1 MTYPVLNAKVLTLQT
16 GETLV
21 IRFSNEPE
29 FSGELRISW
38 EFKLLPDKQIKEI
51 QRVLKEVAMYV
62 TATYIK

>member
-16 GETLV
+16 GETMV

-29 FSGELRISW
+29 FSGEMRISW
-38 EFKLLPDKQIKEI
+38 EFKLLPIKQKEAI
-51 QRVLKEVAMYV
+51 QKVLKELSIYV

>member
-1 MTYPVLNAKVLTLQT
+1 VLTLKT

-38 EFKLLPDKQIKEI
+38 EFNILPNKQQEQIKT
-51 QRVLKEVAMYV
+51 VLKELAMYV
-62 TATYIK
+62 TATYVK